1 MFNTNLWHNIS
12 NVLIALIAAMMAFDW
27 SVLFTA
33 ETGAMIISALA
44 TIKLVVNAVRDGLA
58 GMVKPQ
64 PPVQT

>member
-1 MFNTNLWHNIS
+1 MSSNLFHNIA

-27 SVLFTA
+27 TVLFSP

-44 TIKLVVNAVRDGLA
+44 TIKLVINAIRDGLA